1 MENIQLSLFGRM
13 YPELFQ
19 VTTERILEPC
29 LKKSQTPIFQCLQV
43 ANGQPQEWL
52 EGERLTPLGESLM
65 LNIGEYPSVEN
76 ESTLSEILEDNVPE
90 KYYLSPKACLGILRR
105 AKNKGRK
112 LPDNLR
118 IALEQKVAEGGEVL
132 GLDFAHADSVVRTY
146 KDITPTLVQ
155 NMGRGG
161 GQTPCIM
168 YEQRTIAIDQ
178 GGGKSQCGI
187 TTELS
192 PTLTCTHG
200 GEPVIYSEKRNVI
213 PLRDEVTRNK
223 ASNGLGVG
231 KVGGP
236 CPTLTTADIH
246 SVFYEA
252 YQHHGYRESD
262 TSGTLTA
269 GQNNT
274 VRVLAYGEKTGR
286 RNILHIMNRER
297 IGQVRG
303 VPFLAPVIDTIKQL
317 GRYTEAEVLAAVING
332 LFTVFIEKESASDDV
347 PFGESIP
354 EEMQVDQEDENSI
367 ELAPGAV
374 IDLGEGEKANMVN
387 PGRPNPNFDPF
398 VIAVLKQ
405 IGAALEIPYEIL
417 IMAFSSNY
425 SASRAAILEFFKVV
439 KMYRAWFVA
448 DFCQPIY
455 EEWLS
460 EAVAKGRIKAPGF
473 FTDPIIKDAYCSAE
487 WTGPSA
493 GQLDPTKEVEAAEK
507 RVQGGYSTRE
517 REARELTGTDFYK
530 NIKQRKREEE
540 LLKEVTGG
548 AKTDTQTVE
557 NINGREESDT
567 ENNPDNDGGQTE
579 EETEE

>member
-13 YPELFQ
+13 YSELFQ

-43 ANGQPQEWL
+43 ENGQPQEWL

-231 KVGGP
+231 
-236 CPTLTTADIH
+236 
-246 SVFYEA
+246 EA

-274 VRVLAYGEKTGR
+274 VRGDTPLIVTDKKAFEENQHGGY
-286 RNILHIMNRER
+286 RET
-297 IGQVRG
+297 Q
-303 VPFLAPVIDTIKQL
+303 
-317 GRYTEAEVLAAVING
+317 ING
-332 LFTVFIEKESASDDV
+332 TLRAAGGSYGGGSETLITESTKTKGNIPSTPKKSIKDLLKKATQKVVYIIRRLTPVEGERLQGYPDDWTKY
-347 PFGESIP
+347 GADGNIIA
-354 EEMQVDQEDENSI
+354 DTARYRAIGNSI
-367 ELAPGAV
+367 CVYCAERLY
-374 IDLGEGEKANMVN
+374 
-387 PGRPNPNFDPF
+387 
-398 VIAVLKQ
+398 
-405 IGAALEIPYEIL
+405 IGIIRIL
-417 IMAFSSNY
+417 
-425 SASRAAILEFFKVV
+425 
-439 KMYRAWFVA
+439 
-448 DFCQPIY
+448 Q
-455 EEWLS
+455 
-460 EAVAKGRIKAPGF
+460 
-473 FTDPIIKDAYCSAE
+473 
-487 WTGPSA
+487 
-493 GQLDPTKEVEAAEK
+493 
-507 RVQGGYSTRE
+507 
-517 REARELTGTDFYK
+517 
-530 NIKQRKREEE
+530 EEE
-540 LLKEVTGG
+540 KDNERKDESLL
-548 AKTDTQTVE
+548 
-557 NINGREESDT
+557 
-567 ENNPDNDGGQTE
+567 
-579 EETEE
+579 

>member
-1 MENIQLSLFGRM
+1 MENIQLSLFGRT

-52 EGERLTPLGESLM
+52 EGGRLTPLGESLM

-252 YQHHGYRESD
+252 YQHNGYRESD

-274 VRVLAYGEKTGR
+274 VRGDTPLIVTDKKAFEENQHGGY
-286 RNILHIMNRER
+286 RET
-297 IGQVRG
+297 Q
-303 VPFLAPVIDTIKQL
+303 
-317 GRYTEAEVLAAVING
+317 ING
-332 LFTVFIEKESASDDV
+332 TLRAAGGSYGGGSETLITESTKTKGNIPSTPKKSIKDLLKKATQKVVYIIRRLTPVEGERLQGYPDDWTKY
-347 PFGESIP
+347 GADGNIIA
-354 EEMQVDQEDENSI
+354 DTARYRAIGNSI
-367 ELAPGAV
+367 CVYCAERLY
-374 IDLGEGEKANMVN
+374 
-387 PGRPNPNFDPF
+387 
-398 VIAVLKQ
+398 
-405 IGAALEIPYEIL
+405 IGIIRIL
-417 IMAFSSNY
+417 
-425 SASRAAILEFFKVV
+425 
-439 KMYRAWFVA
+439 
-448 DFCQPIY
+448 Q
-455 EEWLS
+455 
-460 EAVAKGRIKAPGF
+460 
-473 FTDPIIKDAYCSAE
+473 
-487 WTGPSA
+487 
-493 GQLDPTKEVEAAEK
+493 
-507 RVQGGYSTRE
+507 
-517 REARELTGTDFYK
+517 
-530 NIKQRKREEE
+530 EEE
-540 LLKEVTGG
+540 KDNERKDESLL
-548 AKTDTQTVE
+548 
-557 NINGREESDT
+557 
-567 ENNPDNDGGQTE
+567 
-579 EETEE
+579 

>member
-155 NMGRGG
+155 NMGCGG

-274 VRVLAYGEKTGR
+274 VRGDTPLIVTDKKAFEENQHGGY
-286 RNILHIMNRER
+286 RET
-297 IGQVRG
+297 Q
-303 VPFLAPVIDTIKQL
+303 
-317 GRYTEAEVLAAVING
+317 ING
-332 LFTVFIEKESASDDV
+332 TLRAAGGSYGGGSETLITESTKTKGNIPSTPKKSIKDLLKKATQKVVYIIRRLTPVEGERLQGYPDDWTKY
-347 PFGESIP
+347 GADGNIIA
-354 EEMQVDQEDENSI
+354 DTARYRAIGNSI
-367 ELAPGAV
+367 CVYCAERLY
-374 IDLGEGEKANMVN
+374 
-387 PGRPNPNFDPF
+387 
-398 VIAVLKQ
+398 
-405 IGAALEIPYEIL
+405 IGIIRIL
-417 IMAFSSNY
+417 
-425 SASRAAILEFFKVV
+425 
-439 KMYRAWFVA
+439 
-448 DFCQPIY
+448 Q
-455 EEWLS
+455 
-460 EAVAKGRIKAPGF
+460 
-473 FTDPIIKDAYCSAE
+473 
-487 WTGPSA
+487 
-493 GQLDPTKEVEAAEK
+493 
-507 RVQGGYSTRE
+507 
-517 REARELTGTDFYK
+517 
-530 NIKQRKREEE
+530 EEE
-540 LLKEVTGG
+540 KDNERKDESLL
-548 AKTDTQTVE
+548 
-557 NINGREESDT
+557 
-567 ENNPDNDGGQTE
+567 
-579 EETEE
+579 

>member
-52 EGERLTPLGESLM
+52 EGGRLTQLGESLT

-192 PTLTCTHG
+192 QTLTCTHG

-252 YQHHGYRESD
+252 YQHNGYRESN

-274 VRVLAYGEKTGR
+274 VRGDTPLIVTDKKAFEENQHGGY
-286 RNILHIMNRER
+286 RET
-297 IGQVRG
+297 Q
-303 VPFLAPVIDTIKQL
+303 
-317 GRYTEAEVLAAVING
+317 ING
-332 LFTVFIEKESASDDV
+332 TLRAAGGSYGGGSETLITESTKTKGNIPSTPKKSIKDLLKKATQKVVYIIRRLTPVEGERLQGYPDDWTKY
-347 PFGESIP
+347 GADGNIIA
-354 EEMQVDQEDENSI
+354 DTARYRAIGNSI
-367 ELAPGAV
+367 CVYCAERLY
-374 IDLGEGEKANMVN
+374 
-387 PGRPNPNFDPF
+387 
-398 VIAVLKQ
+398 
-405 IGAALEIPYEIL
+405 IGIIRIL
-417 IMAFSSNY
+417 
-425 SASRAAILEFFKVV
+425 
-439 KMYRAWFVA
+439 
-448 DFCQPIY
+448 Q
-455 EEWLS
+455 
-460 EAVAKGRIKAPGF
+460 
-473 FTDPIIKDAYCSAE
+473 
-487 WTGPSA
+487 
-493 GQLDPTKEVEAAEK
+493 
-507 RVQGGYSTRE
+507 
-517 REARELTGTDFYK
+517 
-530 NIKQRKREEE
+530 EEE
-540 LLKEVTGG
+540 KDNERKDESLL
-548 AKTDTQTVE
+548 
-557 NINGREESDT
+557 
-567 ENNPDNDGGQTE
+567 
-579 EETEE
+579 

>member
-29 LKKSQTPIFQCLQV
+29 LKKSQTPIFQYLQV

-274 VRVLAYGEKTGR
+274 VRGDTPLIVTDKKAFEENQHGGY
-286 RNILHIMNRER
+286 RET
-297 IGQVRG
+297 Q
-303 VPFLAPVIDTIKQL
+303 
-317 GRYTEAEVLAAVING
+317 ING
-332 LFTVFIEKESASDDV
+332 TLRAAGGSYGGGSETLITESTKTKGNIPSTPKKSIKDLLKKATQKVVYIIRRLTPVEGERLQGYPDDWTKY
-347 PFGESIP
+347 GADGNIIA
-354 EEMQVDQEDENSI
+354 DTARYRAIGNSI
-367 ELAPGAV
+367 CVYCAERLY
-374 IDLGEGEKANMVN
+374 
-387 PGRPNPNFDPF
+387 
-398 VIAVLKQ
+398 
-405 IGAALEIPYEIL
+405 IGIIRIL
-417 IMAFSSNY
+417 
-425 SASRAAILEFFKVV
+425 
-439 KMYRAWFVA
+439 
-448 DFCQPIY
+448 Q
-455 EEWLS
+455 
-460 EAVAKGRIKAPGF
+460 
-473 FTDPIIKDAYCSAE
+473 
-487 WTGPSA
+487 
-493 GQLDPTKEVEAAEK
+493 
-507 RVQGGYSTRE
+507 
-517 REARELTGTDFYK
+517 
-530 NIKQRKREEE
+530 EEE
-540 LLKEVTGG
+540 KDNERKDESLL
-548 AKTDTQTVE
+548 
-557 NINGREESDT
+557 
-567 ENNPDNDGGQTE
+567 
-579 EETEE
+579 

>member
-1 MENIQLSLFGRM
+1 MENIQLSLFGRT

-52 EGERLTPLGESLM
+52 EGGRLTPLGESLM

-252 YQHHGYRESD
+252 YQHNGYRESD

-274 VRVLAYGEKTGR
+274 VRGDTPLIVTDKKAFEENQHGGY
-286 RNILHIMNRER
+286 RET
-297 IGQVRG
+297 Q
-303 VPFLAPVIDTIKQL
+303 
-317 GRYTEAEVLAAVING
+317 ING
-332 LFTVFIEKESASDDV
+332 TLRAVGGSYGGGSETLITESTKTKGNIPSTPKKSIKDLLKKATQKVVYIIRRLTPVEGERLQGYPDDWTKY
-347 PFGESIP
+347 GADGNIIA
-354 EEMQVDQEDENSI
+354 DTARYRAIGNSI
-367 ELAPGAV
+367 CVYCAERLY
-374 IDLGEGEKANMVN
+374 
-387 PGRPNPNFDPF
+387 
-398 VIAVLKQ
+398 
-405 IGAALEIPYEIL
+405 IGIIRIL
-417 IMAFSSNY
+417 
-425 SASRAAILEFFKVV
+425 
-439 KMYRAWFVA
+439 
-448 DFCQPIY
+448 Q
-455 EEWLS
+455 
-460 EAVAKGRIKAPGF
+460 
-473 FTDPIIKDAYCSAE
+473 
-487 WTGPSA
+487 
-493 GQLDPTKEVEAAEK
+493 
-507 RVQGGYSTRE
+507 
-517 REARELTGTDFYK
+517 
-530 NIKQRKREEE
+530 EEE
-540 LLKEVTGG
+540 KDNERKDESLL
-548 AKTDTQTVE
+548 
-557 NINGREESDT
+557 
-567 ENNPDNDGGQTE
+567 
-579 EETEE
+579 